1 MYVTKDKR
9 NQGRQLKRLLDV
21 LDRNGSNGD
30 PTACQLNDDNNYY
43 DDDVMIMMIMMMTCQ
58 HIK

>member
-30 PTACQLNDDNNYY
+30 PTAC
-43 DDDVMIMMIMMMTCQ
+43 
-58 HIK
+58 